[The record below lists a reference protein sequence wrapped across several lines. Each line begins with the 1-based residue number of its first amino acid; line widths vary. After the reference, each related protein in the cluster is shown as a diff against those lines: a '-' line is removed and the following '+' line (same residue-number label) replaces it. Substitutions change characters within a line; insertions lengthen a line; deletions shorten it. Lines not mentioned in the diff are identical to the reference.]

1 MYCLCGDLA
10 LNGNTIT
17 TQPMRFKSLR
27 VLFIYWPPTG
37 IKVTEEK
44 SQICLGKKVTGK
56 SHKSYYKAFIDILC
70 NIL

>member
-1 MYCLCGDLA
+1 MSGANRRGAKRLA
-10 LNGNTIT
+10 
-17 TQPMRFKSLR
+17 
-27 VLFIYWPPTG
+27 PPTG